1 MNPGIPSTPSAVEIG
16 AAAGSSRRSAAP
28 SESAHSRQPSWWS
41 TQSPSA
47 YRGFR
52 DAATRPTA
60 PPVIASPSVNG
71 ATYER
76 TSFMRGRMYGSTEK
90 YAFRMST

>member
-1 MNPGIPSTPSAVEIG
+1 MPRTPSAVDTG
-16 AAAGSSRRSAAP
+16 ASDGSTLRTPEP
-28 SESAHSRQPSWWS
+28 SESAHSRQPSWCR

-47 YRGFR
+47 SFSFLE
-52 DAATRPTA
+52 ATTRPTA

-90 YAFRMST
+90 